1 MKGGSAMWRAKSA
14 WGERLTDLAF
24 FLAGSLL
31 YGVSVNMFT
40 APNHIAPGGLTGLS
54 TLVNYLF
61 GTPIG
66 TVIFLMNIPLF
77 VWAVSSVGYKLVV
90 KTVAATL
97 LSSAAIDLMS
107 LVIRPISAT
116 KSSRRCSAGWRRA
129 SRSRSSSCAAARRA
143 APT

>member
-61 GTPIG
+61 
-66 TVIFLMNIPLF
+66 
-77 VWAVSSVGYKLVV
+77 
-90 KTVAATL
+90 
-97 LSSAAIDLMS
+97 
-107 LVIRPISAT
+107 
-116 KSSRRCSAGWRRA
+116 
-129 SRSRSSSCAAARRA
+129 ARRSA
-143 APT
+143 R